1 MNGGPDCLVTGYIG
15 KSASTVE
22 ASSGPL
28 QITPQANFIIY
39 DRYSGCGRVGEDTTT
54 YSDALS
60 WPTVNQYSSAGFQF
74 LRYFA

>member
-1 MNGGPDCLVTGYIG
+1 MVTGYIG

-22 ASSGPL
+22 ASGGPL
-28 QITPQANFIIY
+28 QITPQANLIIY
-39 DRYSGCGRVGEDTTT
+39 DKYSGCGKAGEDTTT

-60 WPTVNQYSSAGFQF
+60 CPIINQYSSAGFQF